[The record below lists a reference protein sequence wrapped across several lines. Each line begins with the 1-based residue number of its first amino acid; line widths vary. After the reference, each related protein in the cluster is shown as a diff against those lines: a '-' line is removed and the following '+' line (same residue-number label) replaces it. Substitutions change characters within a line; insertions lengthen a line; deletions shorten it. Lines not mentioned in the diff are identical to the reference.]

1 MAAWCAERSCD
12 AVLQAL
18 AAAKIPAAPVLS
30 PQQALDDPH
39 IRAAGLLPQRPVT
52 GSAQHAPIAPHPVDL
67 SADPAVFAR
76 SAPALGQHSDEI
88 LAELGYD
95 AAAVA
100 ELRAQRVV

>member
-12 AVLQAL
+12 TVLQAL

-30 PQQALDDPH
+30 PQQTLDDPH
-39 IRAAGLLPQRPVT
+39 IRATGLLPQRPVS

-76 SAPALGQHSDEI
+76 SAPALGQHTQEI
-88 LAELGYD
+88 LASLGYD

-100 ELRAQRVV
+100 GLKAQGVV